1 MSWLKFDLPYLAYRM
16 YHTTKLTSQN
26 LIGKGADSI
35 WLAESWDPTLPQPGN
50 LAPHW
55 SLCILSSNSCWGQA
69 GPPPAHWLGRHG
81 GVSLWSTQLPE
92 LLSTLAVLHTPRSFQ
107 QTLSNFIDCIVALAQ
122 DVPFWLQ
129 AASWKSWGS
138 AELLG
143 SLTLSRPKT
152 RIINTWFIFH
162 F

>member
-50 LAPHW
+50 LVPHW
-55 SLCILSSNSCWGQA
+55 SLWILSSNSCWGQA

-92 LLSTLAVLHTPRSFQ
+92 LLSTLAVLHTPRPFQ
-107 QTLSNFIDCIVALAQ
+107 QTLSNFIDCIVALAHKMYHFDCKPHHENPGAQ
-122 DVPFWLQ
+122 LSSWVAWL
-129 AASWKSWGS
+129 WVDLRL
-138 AELLG
+138 E
-143 SLTLSRPKT
+143 
-152 RIINTWFIFH
+152 
-162 F
+162 